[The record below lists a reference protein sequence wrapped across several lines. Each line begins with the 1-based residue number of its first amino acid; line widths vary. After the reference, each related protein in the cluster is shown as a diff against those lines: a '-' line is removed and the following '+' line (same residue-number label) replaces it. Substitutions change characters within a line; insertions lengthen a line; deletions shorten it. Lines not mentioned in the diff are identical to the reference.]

1 MHDFCS
7 YVSMRTKDLIAKRE
21 RRARQSAKK
30 QSYHPSAKQLPETAA
45 EAANTLPSAF
55 GAEVLKELK
64 ALPLSISDEEILR
77 RRDMREVLTF
87 TIDPEDAKDFDDALS
102 YEVLQDDHGE
112 VWYRIG
118 IHIADVTH
126 YVQEGSAVDEE
137 AYQRGTSIYL
147 VDRVIPMLPEQLSN
161 ELCSLRPNE
170 DKLCMSVIVDMD
182 KQAKVL
188 RHKICRTVIRSDYRL
203 TYEEA
208 MRQLTVD
215 NGQLTVD
222 NGQWTVDNGQLT
234 VDNGQLTVDNG
245 ELVGALQAMNEL
257 AKQLRKKRFE
267 HGAINFET
275 PEVRFRLNEHGE
287 PIEIVFH
294 QSTAANHLIEE
305 FMLLANRIVAK
316 EVGGNGQLTVDNGQL
331 TVDNGQL
338 TVDNG
343 QWTVDKKG
351 RGKAF
356 VYRVHDVPDPEK
368 LVKLGNFIRQFGFHL
383 RTSSKRSVQ
392 NKHINSLLDSC
403 QGTNSQSLIE
413 TLAIRTM
420 AKAVYSTSNIG
431 HYGLGFTHYTHF
443 TSPIRRY
450 PDMMV
455 HRLLAKYILHSKQP
469 CRHQQEL
476 LEEACVH
483 CSDTEQM
490 AQMAERNSIKE
501 MQARWMS
508 QHIGE
513 EFEGVIS
520 GVTEFGLFVQLKDT
534 LTEGLVPIRTIE
546 PHDYMQYDEDN
557 YCLVAARSGI
567 TYTLSDTVRVR
578 VVKADVEKKQIDFVL
593 VE

>member
-1 MHDFCS
+1 
-7 YVSMRTKDLIAKRE
+7 MRTKDLIAKRE

-45 EAANTLPSAF
+45 EEAYTLPSAF

-112 VWYRIG
+112 VRYRIG

-208 MRQLTVD
+208 LGLLDIGERLEVRGERLEVRGERLEVRGERLEGD
-215 NGQLTVD
+215 GQ
-222 NGQWTVDNGQLT
+222 
-234 VDNGQLTVDNG
+234 
-245 ELVGALQAMNEL
+245 LVGALQAMNEL
-257 AKQLRKKRFE
+257 ASQLRKKRFE

-316 EVGGNGQLTVDNGQL
+316 EAGGNGRLDIG
-331 TVDNGQL
+331 DGREA
-338 TVDNG
+338 
-343 QWTVDKKG
+343 KG
-351 RGKAF
+351 ERREVRGERAF

-431 HYGLGFTHYTHF
+431 HYGLGFAHYTHF

-557 YCLVAARSGI
+557 YCLVAARSGV
-567 TYTLSDTVRVR
+567 TYTLSDSVRVR
-578 VVKADVEKKQIDFVL
+578 VVRADVEKKQIDFVL